1 MDGSYIFHMNSLL
14 VVLGVLN
21 TQTSECVQNL
31 IKEKFPMNSWIKNL
45 YHDER

>member
-14 VVLGVLN
+14 VVLGALN

-31 IKEKFPMNSWIKNL
+31 IKQKFPMNS
-45 YHDER
+45 

>member
-14 VVLGVLN
+14 VVLGALN

-31 IKEKFPMNSWIKNL
+31 IKEKFPMNS
-45 YHDER
+45 